1 MKNKYLKQTKYYKKI
16 KKKHNIFKYRID
28 TKNIK

>member
-16 KKKHNIFKYRID
+16 KKKHNIL
-28 TKNIK
+28 NIVLTQKT